1 MDRAGL
7 HNSQRSGTGGAPF
20 PAPVADISLDSTDV
34 SDKSIETLK
43 SMGGLK
49 SLNLYHTLV
58 TEKGMHDL
66 AAALPTCKIVFD
78 RDSACPIEELWVKT
92 DASDRGDSSSLS
104 RGLLWRSDELN
115 TDWIESLGGS
125 VTKDA
130 HGVVTGVNL
139 RGSWVTDTDLRKLAE
154 YPAADHARS
163 VVDSYHGRRM
173 AELKNLRNVTDLNL
187 YYAEYVTDQGVAA
200 IKDWKKLKRLNLHG
214 TKCSDT
220 ALEHIAG
227 ITSLESLDV
236 GSTLMTDVGLERLT
250 TLSNLKEL
258 TMGGNELGDAG
269 LQALRQLPTLTYLDL
284 SGRQGT
290 DKNVWTI
297 VMSTAG
303 LDAVLSL
310 HNLRELRIGCYA
322 MNVGIEEK
330 KFAEVSAT
338 AVLPEWLDRM
348 RAPVA
353 EPGDCE
359 ISGLWKDRRRVDQ
372 DSQRHAQPQGGRPSR
387 HRRHR
392 KRRRRPAQPRSR
404 A

>member
-1 MDRAGL
+1 MRPVLFLICLAGC
-7 HNSQRSGTGGAPF
+7 
-20 PAPVADISLDSTDV
+20 
-34 SDKSIETLK
+34 
-43 SMGGLK
+43 
-49 SLNLYHTLV
+49 LN
-58 TEKGMHDL
+58 
-66 AAALPTCKIVFD
+66 AA
-78 RDSACPIEELWVKT
+78 
-92 DASDRGDSSSLS
+92 
-104 RGLLWRSDELN
+104 
-115 TDWIESLGGS
+115 TDWVESLGGS

-130 HGVVTGVNL
+130 HGVVIGVNL
-139 RGSWVTDTDLRKLAE
+139 RGSWVADTDLRKLAE
-154 YPAADHARS
+154 YPTITTLDLSLTHVS
-163 VVDSYHGRRM
+163 DEGL
-173 AELKNLRNVTDLNL
+173 AELKSLRNVTDLNL

-220 ALEHIAG
+220 ALEHVAE

-250 TLSNLKEL
+250 MLTNLKEL

-310 HNLRELRIGCYA
+310 RDLRELRIGCYA
-322 MNVGIEEK
+322 INVGIEER
-330 KFAEVSAT
+330 KFAEVTAT

-348 RAPVA
+348 RAQLPKLQSIRFQGCGKIDDASIKILSGMSNLKEADLRGTSVTA
-353 EPGDCE
+353 KGAAALRSAKPGVKIWYGPWE
-359 ISGLWKDRRRVDQ
+359 ATAANYRNN
-372 DSQRHAQPQGGRPSR
+372 
-387 HRRHR
+387 
-392 KRRRRPAQPRSR
+392 
-404 A
+404 